1 MKIELAD
8 HFTYKKILLFAL
20 PSIGTMLAITS
31 FQMADGFFVSNWL
44 GVLPFAAVNL
54 TFPALMLAVA
64 LGFMLGEGGSAFVAK
79 AKGEGDLEKA
89 RAYFTLLVA
98 VLLAGGACLG
108 LLLHLVF
115 PELIRLLGA
124 SEELLPYCLRYGD
137 VMFMFLPFM
146 LVMTAFQSMWVM
158 AEKAELGFRLSLMQG
173 ALNVFLD
180 WLLLVVLGW
189 GVEGAALATGL
200 GNQVGALWETVSAM
214 SRPTALT
221 AWLGALAFTAAT
233 LWYFRKANASGLH
246 FVKFSADFR
255 QLGKICYNGLSEMVD
270 AVSVNIVEVL
280 FNLQLMLLIGE
291 VGVVAI
297 GVYSYVSEIFLSVF
311 FALSTTTVTVVG
323 YKYGA
328 EDFEGIRDFLKK
340 TFVLTLCFGAVM
352 TAAGIFFAPEIAELY
367 VGYDREAW
375 ELTAWALK
383 ICSLGFFLYGFNI
396 VAAGFFTGM
405 EEGTKSAT
413 LAFFQS
419 LAAPIACIY
428 LLPKFFGPESIW
440 FSTPIANVLAAILS
454 VCFLARHFY
463 GGQRG

>member
-146 LVMTAFQSMWVM
+146 LVMTAFQSLWVM

-180 WLLLVVLGW
+180 WLLLVELGW
-189 GVEGAALATGL
+189 GVEGAALATG
-200 GNQVGALWETVSAM
+200 
-214 SRPTALT
+214 
-221 AWLGALAFTAAT
+221 LGALAFTAAT
-233 LWYFRKANASGLH
+233 LWYFRKTNASGLH

-270 AVSVNIVEVL
+270 AVSANIVELL

-297 GVYSYVSEIFLSVF
+297 GVYSYVNEIFLSVF

-340 TFVLTLCFGAVM
+340 TLVLTLCFGAVM

-419 LAAPIACIY
+419 LVAPIACIY

>member
-146 LVMTAFQSMWVM
+146 LVMTAFQSLWVM

-180 WLLLVVLGW
+180 WLLLVELGW
-189 GVEGAALATGL
+189 GVEGAALATG
-200 GNQVGALWETVSAM
+200 
-214 SRPTALT
+214 
-221 AWLGALAFTAAT
+221 LGALAFTAAT

-463 GGQRG
+463 WGQRG

>member
-189 GVEGAALATGL
+189 GVEGAALTG
-200 GNQVGALWETVSAM
+200 
-214 SRPTALT
+214 
-221 AWLGALAFTAAT
+221 LGALAFTAAT

>member
-1 MKIELAD
+1 
-8 HFTYKKILLFAL
+8 
-20 PSIGTMLAITS
+20 
-31 FQMADGFFVSNWL
+31 
-44 GVLPFAAVNL
+44 
-54 TFPALMLAVA
+54 
-64 LGFMLGEGGSAFVAK
+64 
-79 AKGEGDLEKA
+79 
-89 RAYFTLLVA
+89 
-98 VLLAGGACLG
+98 
-108 LLLHLVF
+108 
-115 PELIRLLGA
+115 
-124 SEELLPYCLRYGD
+124 
-137 VMFMFLPFM
+137 
-146 LVMTAFQSMWVM
+146 
-158 AEKAELGFRLSLMQG
+158 
-173 ALNVFLD
+173 
-180 WLLLVVLGW
+180 
-189 GVEGAALATGL
+189 
-200 GNQVGALWETVSAM
+200 
-214 SRPTALT
+214 
-221 AWLGALAFTAAT
+221 
-233 LWYFRKANASGLH
+233 
-246 FVKFSADFR
+246 
-255 QLGKICYNGLSEMVD
+255 
-270 AVSVNIVEVL
+270 
-280 FNLQLMLLIGE
+280 MLLIGE

-340 TFVLTLCFGAVM
+340 TLVLTLCFGAVM

>member
-146 LVMTAFQSMWVM
+146 LVMTAFQSLWVM

-189 GVEGAALATGL
+189 GVEGAALATG
-200 GNQVGALWETVSAM
+200 
-214 SRPTALT
+214 
-221 AWLGALAFTAAT
+221 LGALAFTAAT

-340 TFVLTLCFGAVM
+340 TLVLTLCFGAVM
-352 TAAGIFFAPEIAELY
+352 TATGIFFAPEIAELY

>member
-137 VMFMFLPFM
+137 VMFLFLPFM
-146 LVMTAFQSMWVM
+146 LVMTAFQSLWVM

-180 WLLLVVLGW
+180 WLLLVELGW
-189 GVEGAALATGL
+189 GVEGAALATG
-200 GNQVGALWETVSAM
+200 
-214 SRPTALT
+214 
-221 AWLGALAFTAAT
+221 LGALAFTAAT

-270 AVSVNIVEVL
+270 AVSVNIVEVM
-280 FNLQLMLLIGE
+280 FNLQLMLLRHKDYKNYKIKSVKCCKSLLDKAWQHFDAFWVWGR
-291 VGVVAI
+291 I
-297 GVYSYVSEIFLSVF
+297 RFQDTFTCNQIFVYSLS
-311 FALSTTTVTVVG
+311 SSSP
-323 YKYGA
+323 
-328 EDFEGIRDFLKK
+328 R
-340 TFVLTLCFGAVM
+340 
-352 TAAGIFFAPEIAELY
+352 
-367 VGYDREAW
+367 
-375 ELTAWALK
+375 
-383 ICSLGFFLYGFNI
+383 
-396 VAAGFFTGM
+396 
-405 EEGTKSAT
+405 
-413 LAFFQS
+413 
-419 LAAPIACIY
+419 Y
-428 LLPKFFGPESIW
+428 L
-440 FSTPIANVLAAILS
+440 
-454 VCFLARHFY
+454 
-463 GGQRG
+463 

>member
-146 LVMTAFQSMWVM
+146 LVMTAFQSLWVM

-180 WLLLVVLGW
+180 WLLLVELGW
-189 GVEGAALATGL
+189 GVEGAALATG
-200 GNQVGALWETVSAM
+200 
-214 SRPTALT
+214 
-221 AWLGALAFTAAT
+221 LGALAFTAAT

-340 TFVLTLCFGAVM
+340 TLVLTLCFGAVM

>member
-146 LVMTAFQSMWVM
+146 LVMTAFQSLWVM

-180 WLLLVVLGW
+180 WLLLVELGW
-189 GVEGAALATGL
+189 GVEGAALATG
-200 GNQVGALWETVSAM
+200 
-214 SRPTALT
+214 
-221 AWLGALAFTAAT
+221 LGALAFTAAT

-340 TFVLTLCFGAVM
+340 TLVLTLCFGAVM

-383 ICSLGFFLYGFNI
+383 ICFNI

>member
-98 VLLAGGACLG
+98 VLLVGGACLG

-146 LVMTAFQSMWVM
+146 LVMTAFQSLWVM

-180 WLLLVVLGW
+180 WLLLVELGW
-189 GVEGAALATGL
+189 GVEGAALATG
-200 GNQVGALWETVSAM
+200 M
-214 SRPTALT
+214 
-221 AWLGALAFTAAT
+221 GALAFTAAT